1 MAIIKYCIKENKAV
15 GTHSF
20 YAQAVSYST
29 LDTKDLAPEVAEGTG
44 VTPALVQMLI
54 ERYAEV
60 VQRNVQRGH
69 RVKLGD
75 VLVFFPQITASVKD
89 EVDKDGKVTKVATA
103 DMLSLSGAKSTIGA
117 TVSQAVQQKF
127 SAGVQWKRVGE
138 DAALAKDNNPTGGGT
153 DSGKSDSGKPDSG
166 TGGTT
171 KPVTPAGSASSS
183 ASSGNE

>member
-1 MAIIKYCIKENKAV
+1 MALIKYCVKENKAV

-29 LDTKDLAPEVAEGTG
+29 LDIKDLADEVSEGTG
-44 VTPALVQMLI
+44 VNPAMVTMVLN
-54 ERYAEV
+54 RYADV

-75 VLVFFPQITASVKD
+75 VVVFFPQITASVKD

-103 DMLSLSGAKSTIGA
+103 DMLTLAGAKSTIGA

-138 DAALAKDNNPTGGGT
+138 DAAVAKENTPTGGT
-153 DSGKSDSGKPDSG
+153 DSGKSDSG

-171 KPVTPAGSASSS
+171 KPATPAGSASSS

>member
-1 MAIIKYCIKENKAV
+1 M

-20 YAQAVSYST
+20 FAQAVSYST

-75 VLVFFPQITASVKD
+75 VLVFFPQISASVKD

-103 DMLSLSGAKSTIGA
+103 DMLTLAGARSTIGA
-117 TVSQAVQQKF
+117 TVSQSVQQKF
-127 SAGVQWKRVGE
+127 SAGVQWKRIGE
-138 DAALAKDNNPTGGGT
+138 DAAAAKDTTPDGGGT
-153 DSGKSDSGKPDSG
+153 TDGGKSDSG

-171 KPVTPAGSASSS
+171 KPATPAGSDSSS
-183 ASSGNE
+183 ASSKGGNE

>member
-1 MAIIKYCIKENKAV
+1 MALIKYCIKENKAV

-29 LDTKDLAPEVAEGTG
+29 LDIKDLADEVSEGTG
-44 VTPALVQMLI
+44 VNPAMVTMVLN
-54 ERYAEV
+54 RYADV

-75 VLVFFPQITASVKD
+75 VVVFFPQITASVKD

-103 DMLSLSGAKSTIGA
+103 DMLTLAGAKSTIGA

-127 SAGVQWKRVGE
+127 SAGVQWKRIGE
-138 DAALAKDNNPTGGGT
+138 DAAAAKDTTPDGGG
-153 DSGKSDSGKPDSG
+153 KSDSG

-171 KPVTPAGSASSS
+171 KPATPAGSDSSS

>member
-1 MAIIKYCIKENKAV
+1 M

-29 LDTKDLAPEVAEGTG
+29 LETKDLADEVSEGTG
-44 VTPALVQMLI
+44 INPAVVTMVLD
-54 ERYAEV
+54 RYADV

-89 EVDKDGKVTKVATA
+89 EVDKDGKLTKVATA
-103 DMLSLSGAKSTIGA
+103 DMLTLAGAKSTIGA

-127 SAGVQWKRVGE
+127 SAGVQWKRIGE
-138 DAALAKDNNPTGGGT
+138 DAAAAKDSTPTDGGTT
-153 DSGKSDSGKPDSG
+153 DSGKSDSG

-171 KPVTPAGSASSS
+171 KPVTPADSASSS

>member
-1 MAIIKYCIKENKAV
+1 MALIKYCVKENKAV

-29 LDTKDLAPEVAEGTG
+29 LDIKDLADEVSEGTG
-44 VTPALVQMLI
+44 VNPAMVTMVLN
-54 ERYAEV
+54 RYADV

-75 VLVFFPQITASVKD
+75 VVVFFPQITASVKD

-103 DMLSLSGAKSTIGA
+103 DMLTLAGAKSTIGA

-138 DAALAKDNNPTGGGT
+138 DAAVAKENTPTGGT
-153 DSGKSDSGKPDSG
+153 DSGKSDSG

-171 KPVTPAGSASSS
+171 KPATPTGSASSS

>member
-1 MAIIKYCIKENKAV
+1 MALIKYCVKENKAV

-29 LDTKDLAPEVAEGTG
+29 LDIKDLADEVSEGTG
-44 VTPALVQMLI
+44 VNPAMVTMVLN
-54 ERYAEV
+54 RYADV

-75 VLVFFPQITASVKD
+75 VVVFFPQITASVKD
-89 EVDKDGKVTKVATA
+89 EIDKDGKVTKVATA
-103 DMLSLSGAKSTIGA
+103 DMLTLAGAKSTIGA

-138 DAALAKDNNPTGGGT
+138 DAAVAKENTPTGGT
-153 DSGKSDSGKPDSG
+153 DSGKSDSG

-171 KPVTPAGSASSS
+171 KPATPAGSASSS

>member
-1 MAIIKYCIKENKAV
+1 MALIKYCIKENKAV

-29 LDTKDLAPEVAEGTG
+29 LDTKDLADEVSEGTG
-44 VTPALVQMLI
+44 VNPAMVTMVLN
-54 ERYAEV
+54 RYADV

-75 VLVFFPQITASVKD
+75 VVVFFPQITASVKD

-103 DMLSLSGAKSTIGA
+103 DMLTLAGAKSTIGA

-138 DAALAKDNNPTGGGT
+138 NDAVAKGDGTTGGSSTTNNNPGGT
-153 DSGKSDSGKPDSG
+153 A
-166 TGGTT
+166 GGS
-171 KPVTPAGSASSS
+171 SASSS
-183 ASSGNE
+183 EGKGGNE

>member
-1 MAIIKYCIKENKAV
+1 MALIKYCIKENKAV

-29 LDTKDLAPEVAEGTG
+29 LDIKDLADEVSEGTG
-44 VTPALVQMLI
+44 VNPAMVTMVLN
-54 ERYAEV
+54 RYADV

-75 VLVFFPQITASVKD
+75 VVVFFPQITASVKD

-103 DMLSLSGAKSTIGA
+103 DMLTLAGAKSTIGA

-138 DAALAKDNNPTGGGT
+138 DAAVAKENTPTGGGT
-153 DSGKSDSGKPDSG
+153 DSGKSDSG

-171 KPVTPAGSASSS
+171 KPATPAGSTSSS

>member
-1 MAIIKYCIKENKAV
+1 MALIKYCVKENKAV

-20 YAQAVSYST
+20 YAQEVSYST
-29 LDTKDLAPEVAEGTG
+29 LDIKDLADEVSEGTG
-44 VTPALVQMLI
+44 VNPAMVTMVLN
-54 ERYAEV
+54 RYADV

-75 VLVFFPQITASVKD
+75 VVVFFPQITASVKD
-89 EVDKDGKVTKVATA
+89 EIDKDGKVTKVATA
-103 DMLSLSGAKSTIGA
+103 DMLTLAGAKSTIGA

-138 DAALAKDNNPTGGGT
+138 DAAVAKENTPTGGT
-153 DSGKSDSGKPDSG
+153 DSG

-171 KPVTPAGSASSS
+171 KPATPAGSASSS

>member
-1 MAIIKYCIKENKAV
+1 MALIKYCVKENKAV

-29 LDTKDLAPEVAEGTG
+29 LDVKDLADEVSEGTG
-44 VTPALVQMLI
+44 VNPAMVTMVLN
-54 ERYAEV
+54 RYADV

-75 VLVFFPQITASVKD
+75 VVVFFPQITASVKD
-89 EVDKDGKVTKVATA
+89 EIDKDGKVTKVATA
-103 DMLSLSGAKSTIGA
+103 DMLTLAGAKSTIGA

-138 DAALAKDNNPTGGGT
+138 DAAVAKENTPTGGT
-153 DSGKSDSGKPDSG
+153 DSGKSDSG

-171 KPVTPAGSASSS
+171 KPATPAGSASSS